1 MPAFFL
7 LIKVRKVILPLPWFI
22 LWLLFLPLIPV
33 AILISPFFREAEY
46 STILRKAHLAWWIT
60 VALHG
65 LKIDVNSKDG
75 DTVYLSFV

>member
-7 LIKVRKVILPLPWFI
+7 LIKIRKVIIPLPWFI
-22 LWLLFLPLIPV
+22 LWLLLLPLIPV

-46 STILRKAHLAWWIT
+46 RVILRNAHLAWWT
-60 VALHG
+60 TAALHG

-75 DTVYLSFV
+75 ETVFLSFV